1 MSRLRGNVLDDD
13 TDGDDDN
20 SNNNMVIEKGNRLS
34 GSITCDCIT
43 NVRVR

>member
-20 SNNNMVIEKGNRLS
+20 NMVIEKGNRLS
-34 GSITCDCIT
+34 GSMTCDCT
-43 NVRVR
+43 RNVRVW